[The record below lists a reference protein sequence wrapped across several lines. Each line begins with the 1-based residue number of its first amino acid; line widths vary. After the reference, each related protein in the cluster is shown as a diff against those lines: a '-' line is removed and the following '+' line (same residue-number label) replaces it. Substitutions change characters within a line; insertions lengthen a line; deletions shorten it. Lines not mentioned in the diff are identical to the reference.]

1 MPKHRG
7 IKPPAQP
14 RSLRSITEQKTS
26 GEFPKGYEGDNLGV
40 QYEDPAQKVSEAV
53 GQVPP
58 PVEDQKPFVV
68 SKR

>member
-1 MPKHRG
+1 MPKHKG
-7 IKPPAQP
+7 IKPPSQP

-26 GEFPKGYEGDNLGV
+26 GEFPAGYEGENLGA
-40 QYEDPAQKVSEAV
+40 QYEDPAQKVCEAV

-58 PVEDQKPFVV
+58 PVEEKAPFVA